1 SDIIADLNTVD
12 LFDAH
17 MKWADAINEFN
28 HDKIGLIKSGG
39 ITELD
44 HFPCFYCSKYFK
56 KLDWIESYRDS
67 PWAKDHA
74 RTKGRHK

>member
-1 SDIIADLNTVD
+1 MLASELGTGR
-12 LFDAH
+12 LFYAH
-17 MKWADAINEFN
+17 LQPTPLAFE
-28 HDKIGLIKSGG
+28 HDKIGLIKNGG

-44 HFPCFYCSKYFK
+44 HSPCFYCSKYFK

-74 RTKGRHK
+74 LTKGRHK